1 MKLWHV
7 VLKCGTEA
15 VETVEKIMG
24 PKEDVLHGDG
34 TCRGTGSSSLEEE
47 SIYRYFLSI

>member
-34 TCRGTGSSSLEEE
+34 TRGGTKVRHWKREVY
-47 SIYRYFLSI
+47 IVFLK